1 MTDPLWLDPDAVHAS
16 AAEFDQMADELA
28 QMLAELRA
36 TSLRE
41 GESWGTDK
49 PGKAFAEGYVPT
61 AEQGMAGFEN
71 LVDRVR
77 ALGAGLRAA
86 TGTYTETDNAGSAQ
100 VRNADPAFYPAAG
113 TTPGASISPT
123 LVPAVNSAD
132 PIGVPTQQTTGAT
145 RPADNSIAADAGQN
159 TADGMQPDATDD
171 ADRAQQGEAP
181 QSQQQPGSDDPGS
194 PDPGADSGADPG
206 GPEQEP
212 QPPLHAPGVS
222 APVGAA
228 APPAGQPR
236 GNSEASPPKAPD
248 SPKPTAARTASA
260 GSTDTPWGRN
270 SPGAPRSG
278 APVGA
283 IAPESQIPPR
293 AVPPRTADRPPAA
306 AKPDADPRRTPPSRK
321 EAMAARARRETDE
334 AAMEILRDLA
344 ARRDLEIIGFETAGI
359 AEQTA
364 RDIAEAVDAVLAEHP
379 AILCGLEVADAGPLS
394 RTEDRGAGAGD
405 AEVNPS
411 QPPKPWIVL
420 EVTAT
425 ADPGVLI
432 GRDRAGHVPTDSRLQ
447 QRPMY
452 VTMLR
457 ELGHVLDLT
466 GGLRARAEA
475 QRALITEYLRVS
487 GAQGDTLGRI
497 VSGYKTWRA
506 ELGDYCFDDRMFSPG
521 RALAAGFAAVQ
532 LAGGEAPAAAK
543 ALHRLLVAMARAA
556 LPDNR

>member
-1 MTDPLWLDPDAVHAS
+1 VTDPLWLDPDAMHAS

-28 QMLAELRA
+28 QMVAELRA

-41 GESWGTDK
+41 GESWGTDD
-49 PGKAFAEGYVPT
+49 PGKAFAESYVPT

-86 TGTYTETDNAGSAQ
+86 TGTYTDTDNAGSAQ
-100 VRNADPAFYPAAG
+100 VRNSDPALYPYAG
-113 TTPGASISPT
+113 TDPAASISPA
-123 LVPAVNSAD
+123 LVPAANSAD
-132 PIGVPTQQTTGAT
+132 RTAVPTQQTTGAT
-145 RPADNSIAADAGQN
+145 RPADDSIASEAGRN
-159 TADGMQPDATDD
+159 AAAGAQPDATTD
-171 ADRAQQGEAP
+171 ADRAQPGEAP
-181 QSQQQPGSDDPGS
+181 QSRQQPGSEDPGS
-194 PDPGADSGADPG
+194 PDPGTDPG
-206 GPEQEP
+206 GPEHEP
-212 QPPLHAPGVS
+212 QPPLHAPEAS

-228 APPAGQPR
+228 ATPAGQPPR
-236 GNSEASPPKAPD
+236 NSEASAPKAPEG
-248 SPKPTAARTASA
+248 PKPTAARTASA
-260 GSTDTPWGRN
+260 GSPDTPWGRN
-270 SPGAPRSG
+270 SPGGSPRSG

-283 IAPESQIPPR
+283 TAPESQIPPR
-293 AVPPRTADRPPAA
+293 AVPPRTTDRPPVS
-306 AKPDADPRRTPPSRK
+306 AKPDADPRRTPPARK
-321 EAMAARARRETDE
+321 EAMATGARRETDE

-364 RDIAEAVDAVLAEHP
+364 REIAEAVDAVLTEHP

-394 RTEDRGAGAGD
+394 RTENRSADSADSA
-405 AEVNPS
+405 VNSS
-411 QPPKPWIVL
+411 QPPEPWIVL
-420 EVTAT
+420 DVTAT

-432 GRDRAGHVPTDSRLQ
+432 GRDRVGHVPVESLLQ

-475 QRALITEYLRVS
+475 QRALITEYLRIS
-487 GAQGDTLGRI
+487 GAHGETLGRI
-497 VSGYKTWRA
+497 VSGYKSWRA
-506 ELGDYCFDDRMFSPG
+506 ELGDYCFDGRAFSPG

-532 LAGGEAPAAAK
+532 LAGSEAPAAAK
-543 ALHRLLVAMARAA
+543 TLHRLLVAIAGSAA
-556 LPDNR
+556 GRPRNR

>member
-1 MTDPLWLDPDAVHAS
+1 
-16 AAEFDQMADELA
+16 
-28 QMLAELRA
+28 
-36 TSLRE
+36 
-41 GESWGTDK
+41 
-49 PGKAFAEGYVPT
+49 
-61 AEQGMAGFEN
+61 
-71 LVDRVR
+71 
-77 ALGAGLRAA
+77 
-86 TGTYTETDNAGSAQ
+86 
-100 VRNADPAFYPAAG
+100 
-113 TTPGASISPT
+113 
-123 LVPAVNSAD
+123 
-132 PIGVPTQQTTGAT
+132 
-145 RPADNSIAADAGQN
+145 
-159 TADGMQPDATDD
+159 
-171 ADRAQQGEAP
+171 
-181 QSQQQPGSDDPGS
+181 
-194 PDPGADSGADPG
+194 
-206 GPEQEP
+206 
-212 QPPLHAPGVS
+212 
-222 APVGAA
+222 
-228 APPAGQPR
+228 
-236 GNSEASPPKAPD
+236 
-248 SPKPTAARTASA
+248 
-260 GSTDTPWGRN
+260 
-270 SPGAPRSG
+270 
-278 APVGA
+278 
-283 IAPESQIPPR
+283 
-293 AVPPRTADRPPAA
+293 
-306 AKPDADPRRTPPSRK
+306 
-321 EAMAARARRETDE
+321 
-334 AAMEILRDLA
+334 MEILRDLA